1 MCSIQN
7 KIYKLQGCNMIVN
20 VSKSKTFINISKCK
34 GKFDG
39 RKCNSNQ
46 ENAIQD
52 LATINAG
59 VSAKILKIV
68 FWKLAT
74 CTCLQKW

>member
-1 MCSIQN
+1 MEANQ
-7 KIYKLQGCNMIVN
+7 KHLK
-20 VSKSKTFINISKCK
+20 NISKCK
-34 GKFDG
+34 CKFDG
-39 RKCNSNQ
+39 RKCNSHQ

-59 VSAKILKIV
+59 VSAKIFKIFV
-68 FWKLAT
+68 WKLAT